1 MNLCREDI
9 LMVGGVLKYVKSR
22 AVVLIVLILALLT
35 LLACAGETPLEPDPC
50 PNYKIFQDGR
60 LVACG

>member
-1 MNLCREDI
+1 
-9 LMVGGVLKYVKSR
+9 MVGGALKYVKSR